1 MTNSPKSTTTDPGL
15 SPEAVSA
22 WLTDNVDHVSG
33 AVSFERIAGGRSN
46 LTYQARDEAG
56 SRWVLRRAPLGMGAS
71 RSHDVLREA
80 DVLRRLSVTD
90 VKVPVVA
97 GSCDDSNLTGAPF
110 YVMEFIDG
118 IILRDP
124 ATVEASVPVDKRPA
138 FARSLVTTLAE
149 LHSVDPREIGWAALA
164 DRGDYIS
171 RQLNRWSTNWAADR
185 VRVLDDI
192 GRAHDRLR
200 ERMPKQGAPGIV
212 HGDYRIDNC
221 VYAPDGTIRAVLD
234 WELTTVGDPLADL
247 GQLLTYWTE
256 PDDEV
261 RALENPPTLASGFP
275 TRDELV
281 EMYVD
286 ASPTEKTP
294 DIRFHVAY
302 NWWKVACIVE
312 NVYTRMS
319 RGAMGASDRTPESFA
334 AQAERIAA
342 QAWRYASDL

>member
-1 MTNSPKSTTTDPGL
+1 MSSPEIPQQDPGMR
-15 SPEAVSA
+15 EGAVSA
-22 WLTDNVDHVSG
+22 WFAEHVDGVSGHVS
-33 AVSFERIAGGRSN
+33 FTRIAGGRSN
-46 LTYQARDEAG
+46 LTYRAQDARGAT
-56 SRWVLRRAPLGMGAS
+56 WVLRRAPLGMGAS

-80 DVLRRLSVTD
+80 DVLTRLSGTPVR
-90 VKVPVVA
+90 VPRVV
-97 GSCDDSNLTGAPF
+97 GSTDDSDVTGAPF
-110 YVMEFIDG
+110 YVMEFVEG

-124 ATVEASVPVDKRPA
+124 ATVEASVPMEQRPA
-138 FARSLVTTLAE
+138 FAKSLVTTLAE
-149 LHSVDPREIGWAALA
+149 LHAVDPREVGWAALA
-164 DRGDYIS
+164 ERDDYIA

-200 ERMPKQGAPGIV
+200 ERMPQQGAPGIV

-221 VYAPDGTIRAVLD
+221 VYSPDGDIRAVLD

-261 RALENPPTLASGFP
+261 RALETPPTLAAGFP
-275 TRDELV
+275 ARDELI

-286 ASPTEKTP
+286 ASPGA
-294 DIRFHVAY
+294 DVSGIRFHVAY

-342 QAWRYASDL
+342 QAWRYARDL